1 LGFFGHKKIQVNLTY
16 EVIMKCQ
23 CVACLVQANSA
34 CAKPKIAARNDMINN
49 PQTMLNRIMTPGMM
63 KNLEMI
69 RNMGDIRSTTLEQRK
84 QMSDEMMKN
93 TPKEETDRMMPKPDD
108 MPGPYCANG
117 VAVCKDFDY
126 SKICLCNSCAV
137 FRDFSLG
144 KGKPVRY
151 YCRDGKPE

>member
-1 LGFFGHKKIQVNLTY
+1 LGIFGHKKIQVNLTY
-16 EVIMKCQ
+16 DTITKCQ
-23 CVACLVQANSA
+23 CVVCPVQANSA
-34 CAKPKIAARNDMINN
+34 CVKPKIAARNDMINN

-93 TPKEETDRMMPKPDD
+93 TSKEETDQMMPKPDD

-117 VAVCKDFDY
+117 VAACKDLDY
-126 SKICLCNSCAV
+126 SKMCLCSSCAV

-144 KGKPVRY
+144 KGKPASY
-151 YCRDGKPE
+151 YCRDGKPI